1 MGSPI
6 REIIDGLTECNIR
19 VAASLPDTWL
29 GPLLGELTQN
39 PDIRHVPVCRE
50 EEGVAICSGVVL
62 GGEHAVL
69 IAQNA
74 GILSSGTG
82 LLTLVT
88 MNRIPLLLLVS
99 YRGSTRDPT
108 FYHVLKGLATEPFL
122 RALNI
127 PHRVAEHG
135 KNLAGQIKAAF
146 QYAQVSQGPFV
157 LLLHKEHL
165 L

>member
-1 MGSPI
+1 MKT
-6 REIIDGLTECNIR
+6 RVQEIVEGLKACRIK

-29 GPLLGELTQN
+29 GPLLGELTQD
-39 PDIRHVPVCRE
+39 PDIRHIPVCRE
-50 EEGVAICSGVVL
+50 EEGIAICAGVVL
-62 GGEHAVL
+62 GGEEAVM

-99 YRGSTRDPT
+99 YRGSTRDPL
-108 FYHVLKGLATEPFL
+108 FYHVPKGLATEPFL

-127 PHRVAEHG
+127 PHRVADFDRGLEE
-135 KNLAGQIKAAF
+135 QIKTAF
-146 QYAQVSQGPFV
+146 RYAQESQGPSV

-165 L
+165 Q